1 MENARLDK
9 EVKLRAR
16 QYEEIQRNVQDVVNR
31 DKQLN
36 IRVVG
41 VKERLEN
48 GKPRELVRNI
58 ISEALGIELQETQLQ
73 RAHRSFGPPPDDD
86 QPPRLLIIR
95 FHSYLERERVLA
107 AARQR
112 YRDKRV
118 IIWNG
123 CKISFF

>member
-118 IIWNG
+118 IIWNR